1 MKIKSIILGLAAAWS
16 VGVSVSANA
25 TVFTSTD
32 VPVAILDVNTVA
44 STLNVGSHIFI
55 TDVNVLI
62 NSITHTFDNDLDIFL
77 ISPFGTQVE
86 LSTDNGGGNDNFTN
100 TVFDDAAATSITAGA
115 APFTGSFR
123 PEGLLSAF
131 NGQDAF
137 GTWTLRVTDD
147 AGLDVGSL
155 NSWGL
160 DIEGRTTVPE
170 PSSLAILGI
179 GLAGLA
185 TMRRK
190 QRA

>member
-1 MKIKSIILGLAAAWS
+1 M
-16 VGVSVSANA
+16 
-25 TVFTSTD
+25 
-32 VPVAILDVNTVA
+32 
-44 STLNVGSHIFI
+44 
-55 TDVNVLI
+55 
-62 NSITHTFDNDLDIFL
+62 
-77 ISPFGTQVE
+77 
-86 LSTDNGGGNDNFTN
+86 
-100 TVFDDAAATSITAGA
+100 FDDAAATSITAGA

-147 AGLDVGSL
+147 LGGDVGFI

>member
-1 MKIKSIILGLAAAWS
+1 MPPFLPAPTVPKAISDNSTVDS
-16 VGVSVSANA
+16 V
-25 TVFTSTD
+25 
-32 VPVAILDVNTVA
+32 
-44 STLNVGSHIFI
+44 LNVGSHIFI
-55 TDVNVLI
+55 TDVNALI
-62 NSITHTFDNDLDIFL
+62 TSITHTFDGDLDIFL

-86 LSTDNGGGNDNFTN
+86 LSTDNGGGGDNFTN

-147 AGLDVGSL
+147 EGADIGLI